1 MSISNQPLLSPEQR
15 SRLAAMPEL
24 GGGNLLATAMAV
36 HPDPHIPFI
45 RTGRPVINTAGEEQ
59 TEFTLAQI
67 DALAQSWSV
76 WYHNQ
81 GVGPRDRVALYIADT
96 FAYTIHLNALAQLGA
111 IPVLINS
118 KASPALALGLCERTT
133 PVGIYTDR
141 SRLAAIS
148 EGIGSLDG
156 LRWVQLAEDLP
167 APPPAALPDAWR
179 FRHAP
184 EDPVSIM
191 HSSGTTGIPKA
202 VTQTHASSVAGPRY
216 RLENYIEPANE
227 LLMTA
232 QPQSHLGC
240 IVYTA
245 YAILAGTPLVSLY
258 DPSGEE
264 LAAALRQ
271 HQPKSVMAF
280 AHAYAELA
288 ALDTPE
294 GTVDSVDYWVTM
306 GDAIHEAHIRAILAK
321 RSPNWPPPTFYD
333 RFGTTELGW
342 GLVVQPRTLSSERT
356 DRRVGKADP
365 VAEVAVLRPDG
376 SRAPV
381 GEVGFFGA
389 RGPSI
394 TAGYWNDSDTT
405 YRSKLGG
412 YWLTGDLVYQ
422 DEDGNYFVVD
432 RTKDAIETA
441 EGTGYSVLME
451 EMLLSEISAI
461 TDVAVVAGRH
471 GDEIVP
477 VAVVITDDSPAEAP
491 RLLAEANEVLEKA
504 GHPRIAVLDVARDP
518 GRLPRRR
525 DGQGAQARTAGQV
538 QRPGGEPAP
547 RESCR
552 RRVHDHRPKA
562 QSRDDREL
570 AVDPGARARRTSPP
584 GLGHR
589 DLQHRHRHV
598 HDVVGPVLH
607 RGTGTVGH
615 RGRPMAGRGRTDRP
629 FRRCSDGTP
638 GRPPRPPGGRGPE
651 PGRAG
656 VDDGGLRLRDPASGC
671 SSR

>member
-1 MSISNQPLLSPEQR
+1 MTISNKPLLSPEQR

-59 TEFTLAQI
+59 TEFTLAQL
-67 DALAQSWSV
+67 DVLVQSWSV
-76 WYHNQ
+76 WYHEQ
-81 GVGPRDRVALYIADT
+81 GVGPRDRVALYMEDT

-111 IPVLINS
+111 IGVLINS
-118 KASPALALGLCERTT
+118 KASQALALGLCERTT

-141 SRLAAIS
+141 SRFASIA

-156 LRWVQLAEDLP
+156 LRWVQFADDLL
-167 APPPAALPDAWR
+167 APPPASLPDAWR
-179 FRHAP
+179 FKHAP

-202 VTQTHASSVAGPRY
+202 VTQTHASSVAGPRF
-216 RLENYIEPANE
+216 RLENYTEPAHE
-227 LLMTA
+227 RMMTA

-245 YAILAGTPLVSLY
+245 YSILAGTPLVALF

-264 LAAALRQ
+264 LAAAVRQ
-271 HQPKSVMAF
+271 HQPKGVMAF

-288 ALDTPE
+288 ALETPS
-294 GTVDSVDYWVTM
+294 GTVDSVDYWVNM
-306 GDAIHEAHIRAILAK
+306 GDAIHEAHIGAILAK
-321 RSPNWPPPTFYD
+321 RSPDQEPPTFYD

-342 GLVVQPRTLSSERT
+342 GLVVQPRTLSSERS
-356 DRRVGKADP
+356 DRRVGKPDP
-365 VAEVAVLRPDG
+365 VAEVAVLRADG
-376 SRAPV
+376 SKAPV

-389 RGPSI
+389 KGPSI
-394 TAGYWNDSDTT
+394 TAGYWNDADTT

-422 DEDGNYFVVD
+422 DADGNYFVVD

-451 EMLLSEISAI
+451 EVLLSEISAI
-461 TDVAVVAGRH
+461 TDCAVVAGRH

-491 RLLAEANEVLEKA
+491 RLLTEANDVLEKA
-504 GHPRIAVLDVARDP
+504 GHPRIAVLDVAVTP
-518 GRLPRRR
+518 
-525 DGQGAQARTAGQV
+525 
-538 QRPGGEPAP
+538 
-547 RESCR
+547 
-552 RRVHDHRPKA
+552 
-562 QSRDDREL
+562 DDFPVGVTGKVLKREL
-570 AVDPGARARRTSPP
+570 RDRY
-584 GLGHR
+584 R
-589 DLQHRHRHV
+589 DLGESPLQQNRAV
-598 HDVVGPVLH
+598 AEFMIDP
-607 RGTGTVGH
+607 RGSAV
-615 RGRPMAGRGRTDRP
+615 A
-629 FRRCSDGTP
+629 
-638 GRPPRPPGGRGPE
+638 
-651 PGRAG
+651 
-656 VDDGGLRLRDPASGC
+656 
-671 SSR
+671 

>member
-1 MSISNQPLLSPEQR
+1 MSFTDLSTHALLSPEER

-76 WYHNQ
+76 WYHHQ
-81 GVGPRDRVALYIADT
+81 GVGPRDRVALYLEDT

-111 IPVLINS
+111 IGVLINS
-118 KASPALALGLCERTT
+118 KAAPALALGLCQRTT

-141 SRLAAIS
+141 SRLATITA
-148 EGIGSLDG
+148 GLGSLDG
-156 LRWVQLAEDLP
+156 LRWVQLADDLP

-179 FRHAP
+179 FTHAP

-202 VTQTHASSVAGPRY
+202 VTQTHASSVAGPRF
-216 RLENYIEPANE
+216 RLQNYTEPAHE
-227 LLMTA
+227 RMMTA

-245 YAILAGTPLVSLY
+245 YSILAGTPLVALY

-264 LAAALRQ
+264 LAAAVHR
-271 HQPKSVMAF
+271 HQPKGVMAF

-288 ALDTPE
+288 SLETLS
-294 GTVDSVDYWVTM
+294 GTVDSVDYWVNM
-306 GDAIHEAHIRAILAK
+306 GDAIHEAHIGAILAK
-321 RSPNWPPPTFYD
+321 RSPDLEPATFYD

-342 GLVVQPRTLSSERT
+342 GLVVQPRTLSSERS
-356 DRRVGKADP
+356 DRRVGKPDP
-365 VAEVAVLRPDG
+365 VAEVAALRADG

-389 RGPSI
+389 KGPSI

-422 DEDGNYFVVD
+422 DVDGNYFVVD

-451 EMLLSEISAI
+451 EVLLSEISAI

-471 GDEIVP
+471 GQRVVP
-477 VAVVITDDSPAEAP
+477 VAVIKTVVGGSPAEG
-491 RLLAEANEVLEKA
+491 LLAEANEVLDKA
-504 GHPRIAVLDVARDP
+504 GHPRIAVLDVAR
-518 GRLPRRR
+518 
-525 DGQGAQARTAGQV
+525 TA
-538 QRPGGEPAP
+538 
-547 RESCR
+547 
-552 RRVHDHRPKA
+552 
-562 QSRDDREL
+562 DDFPVGVTGKVLKREL
-570 AVDPGARARRTSPP
+570 RDKY
-584 GLGHR
+584 R
-589 DLQHRHRHV
+589 DLGGIA
-598 HDVVGPVLH
+598 VGS
-607 RGTGTVGH
+607 
-615 RGRPMAGRGRTDRP
+615 
-629 FRRCSDGTP
+629 C
-638 GRPPRPPGGRGPE
+638 PE
-651 PGRAG
+651 NRA
-656 VDDGGLRLRDPASGC
+656 VAAFLTEPLDSAVA
-671 SSR
+671 

>member
-1 MSISNQPLLSPEQR
+1 MTISNKPLLSPKQR

-96 FAYTIHLNALAQLGA
+96 FAYSIHLYALAQLGA

-148 EGIGSLDG
+148 EGIGSLEG

-191 HSSGTTGIPKA
+191 HSSGTTGVPKA

-216 RLENYIEPANE
+216 RLENYTEPANE

-240 IVYTA
+240 VVYTA
-245 YAILAGTPLVSLY
+245 YAILAGSPLVSLY

-271 HQPKSVMAF
+271 HQPKAVMAF

-294 GTVDSVDYWVTM
+294 GTVDSVEYWVTM

-321 RSPNWPPPTFYD
+321 RSPDQPAPTFYD

-342 GLVVQPRTLSSERT
+342 GLVVQPRTLSSERS
-356 DRRVGKADP
+356 DRQVGKPDP
-365 VAEVAVLRPDG
+365 VAEVAVLRADG
-376 SRAPV
+376 SPAPV

-422 DEDGNYFVVD
+422 DADGNYFVVD

-461 TDVAVVAGRH
+461 TDCAVVAGRH
-471 GDEIVP
+471 GEEIVP

-504 GHPRIAVLDVARDP
+504 GHPRIAVLDVARTP
-518 GRLPRRR
+518 
-525 DGQGAQARTAGQV
+525 
-538 QRPGGEPAP
+538 
-547 RESCR
+547 
-552 RRVHDHRPKA
+552 
-562 QSRDDREL
+562 DDFPVGVTGKVLKREL
-570 AVDPGARARRTSPP
+570 RARYSE
-584 GLGHR
+584 L
-589 DLQHRHRHV
+589 
-598 HDVVGPVLH
+598 
-607 RGTGTVGH
+607 
-615 RGRPMAGRGRTDRP
+615 AE
-629 FRRCSDGTP
+629 S
-638 GRPPRPPGGRGPE
+638 PRPE
-651 PGRAG
+651 NRA
-656 VDDGGLRLRDPASGC
+656 VAAFMTDQPDSAVA
-671 SSR
+671 

>member
-1 MSISNQPLLSPEQR
+1 MTISTHALLTPEQR
-15 SRLAAMPEL
+15 SRLAALPEL

-59 TEFTLAQI
+59 TEFTLTQI

-76 WYHNQ
+76 WYHEQ
-81 GVGPRDRVALYIADT
+81 GVGPRDRVALYMADT

-111 IPVLINS
+111 IGVLINS

-141 SRLAAIS
+141 SRLATIS

-179 FRHAP
+179 FKHAA

-216 RLENYIEPANE
+216 RLENYIEPAHE
-227 LLMTA
+227 LMMTA

-245 YAILAGTPLVSLY
+245 YAMLAGSPLVSLY

-264 LAAALRQ
+264 LAAAVRQ
-271 HQPKSVMAF
+271 HEPKGVMAF

-288 ALDTPE
+288 ALETPS
-294 GTVDSVDYWVTM
+294 GTVDSVDYWVNM
-306 GDAIHEAHIRAILAK
+306 GDAIHEAHIGAILAK
-321 RSPNWPPPTFYD
+321 RSPDQEPPTFYD

-342 GLVVQPRTLSSERT
+342 GLVVQPRTLSSERS
-356 DRRVGKADP
+356 DRRVGKPDP
-365 VAEVAVLRPDG
+365 VAEVAALRPDG
-376 SRAPV
+376 SRAAV

-422 DEDGNYFVVD
+422 DEDGNFYVVD

-471 GDEIVP
+471 GGEVVP
-477 VAVVITDDSPAEAP
+477 VAVVITDESPAEAP

-504 GHPRIAVLDVARDP
+504 GHPRIAVLDVAVTPDDFPVGVTGKVLKRELRD
-518 GRLPRRR
+518 RYSDL
-525 DGQGAQARTAGQV
+525 A
-538 QRPGGEPAP
+538 
-547 RESCR
+547 ESPCPDNR
-552 RRVHDHRPKA
+552 AIAAFMTHRP
-562 QSRDDREL
+562 E
-570 AVDPGARARRTSPP
+570 G
-584 GLGHR
+584 
-589 DLQHRHRHV
+589 
-598 HDVVGPVLH
+598 VV
-607 RGTGTVGH
+607 
-615 RGRPMAGRGRTDRP
+615 A
-629 FRRCSDGTP
+629 
-638 GRPPRPPGGRGPE
+638 
-651 PGRAG
+651 
-656 VDDGGLRLRDPASGC
+656 
-671 SSR
+671 

>member
-1 MSISNQPLLSPEQR
+1 MSLTTSLTNHAILSPEER
-15 SRLAAMPEL
+15 SRLAAMPDL
-24 GGGNLLATAMAV
+24 GSGNLLATALAV

-59 TEFTLAQI
+59 TEFTLAQL
-67 DALAQSWSV
+67 DALVQSWSV
-76 WYHNQ
+76 WYHDQ
-81 GVGPRDRVALYIADT
+81 GVGPRDRVALYIADS
-96 FAYTIHLNALAQLGA
+96 FAYSIHLYALAQLGA

-148 EGIGSLDG
+148 EGIGSLEG

-167 APPPAALPDAWR
+167 APPPAELPDAWR

-191 HSSGTTGIPKA
+191 HSSGTTGHPKA

-216 RLENYIEPANE
+216 RLDNYIEPANE
-227 LLMTA
+227 LMMTA

-240 IVYTA
+240 IAYTA
-245 YAILAGTPLVSLY
+245 YAILAGSPLVALY
-258 DPSGEE
+258 DPSGEQ
-264 LAAALRQ
+264 LAAAVHQ
-271 HQPKSVMAF
+271 HRPKGVMAF

-288 ALDTPE
+288 ALDTAD

-321 RSPNWPPPTFYD
+321 RGPDQPPATFYD

-342 GLVVQPRTLSSERT
+342 GLVVQPRTLSSERS
-356 DRRVGKADP
+356 DRRVGKPDP
-365 VAEVAVLRPDG
+365 LAEVAVLQADG

-394 TAGYWNDSDTT
+394 TAGYWNDADTT

-451 EMLLSEISAI
+451 ELLLSEIGAI
-461 TDVAVVAGRH
+461 SDCAVVAGRD
-471 GDEIVP
+471 GERVVP
-477 VAVVITDDSPAEAP
+477 VAVIITGESPAEAG
-491 RLLAEANEVLEKA
+491 RLLAEANEVLENA
-504 GHPRIAVLDVARDP
+504 GHPRIAVLDVARTP
-518 GRLPRRR
+518 
-525 DGQGAQARTAGQV
+525 
-538 QRPGGEPAP
+538 
-547 RESCR
+547 
-552 RRVHDHRPKA
+552 
-562 QSRDDREL
+562 DDFPVGVTGKVLKREL
-570 AVDPGARARRTSPP
+570 RARYSDLAESPCP
-584 GLGHR
+584 ENR
-589 DLQHRHRHV
+589 AV
-598 HDVVGPVLH
+598 AAF
-607 RGTGTVGH
+607 
-615 RGRPMAGRGRTDRP
+615 MAY
-629 FRRCSDGTP
+629 
-638 GRPPRPPGGRGPE
+638 PPDSAVE
-651 PGRAG
+651 
-656 VDDGGLRLRDPASGC
+656 
-671 SSR
+671 